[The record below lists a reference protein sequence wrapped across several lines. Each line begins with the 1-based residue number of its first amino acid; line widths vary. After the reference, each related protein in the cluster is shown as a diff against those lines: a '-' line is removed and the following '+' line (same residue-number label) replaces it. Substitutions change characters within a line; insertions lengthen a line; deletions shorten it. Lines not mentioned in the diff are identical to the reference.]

1 MSRRNRYR
9 ACLAGGIEPD
19 FVPYLGDDPLQFVI
33 SKNLKRRHL
42 SESQRGYV
50 AAKLETLKHGG
61 NRKSDQDANLHLDRD
76 DAAKLLNVSPRTVLN
91 FLFHFL

>member
-76 DAAKLLNVSPRTVLN
+76 DAAKLLNVCPRTVLN